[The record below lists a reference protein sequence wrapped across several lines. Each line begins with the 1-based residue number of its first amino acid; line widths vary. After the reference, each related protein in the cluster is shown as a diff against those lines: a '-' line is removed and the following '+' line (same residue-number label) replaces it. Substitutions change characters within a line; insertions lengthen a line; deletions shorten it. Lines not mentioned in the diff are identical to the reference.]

1 VKVSDDLAP
10 GALYGEI
17 SRWKASLLGVTVVP
31 PEREDRKLLPVDDG
45 AGDRQLGCG
54 CKDCSRSDKLPR
66 DAVPSFAGR
75 TCKVER
81 AEAQG
86 VITRRCPEA
95 SRLRKTC
102 GETPPEDCATGST
115 AEPDFDVGRLA
126 VLGQTALRFFGEAS
140 SSVSSGISSSS
151 PATIELRLRRAV
163 DTDTIE
169 LRGVCEGSRGE
180 PLQGVSVLCDS
191 GESLWV
197 SLADASL
204 CSLEAVSAS
213 LTGSKADLLRGSTPP
228 VQSGLGSAIFV
239 AVGAAPA
246 GTRVAAAGKSQ
257 AFSEDSRG
265 KGPAATSP

>member
-1 VKVSDDLAP
+1 MKVSDDLAP

-45 AGDRQLGCG
+45 AGDRQLGFG

-75 TCKVER
+75 TGKLER

-126 VLGQTALRFFGEAS
+126 VLGQTAPRFFGEAS

-151 PATIELRLRRAV
+151 PCRAV

-180 PLQGVSVLCDS
+180 PLQGVSVLCDN

-197 SLADASL
+197 SLANASL
-204 CSLEAVSAS
+204 CSLEAPSAS
-213 LTGSKADLLRGSTPP
+213 LAGSKADLLRGSTPP
-228 VQSGLGSAIFV
+228 APVKSGLGSEIFV
-239 AVGAAPA
+239 AEGAAPA